1 MNLLAIFV
9 LVVSSVVLTL
19 QARKFYGAWINPVS
33 AFCVLSFFHNWIGSL
48 LNVFVEIE
56 WGVNSPESART
67 AVLFVNAVGLWCFAL
82 GAWLVRNS
90 GVRHQ
95 SSAVRTRIPLV
106 RVFEWGYCAIAG
118 FMLIMPFIMAG
129 GFARAYGEGQ
139 AAHAP
144 TSTNFAQLL
153 NMRQALL
160 IAGYTTSTLQGRKRA
175 LFYIGAFCFEILIAL
190 LSGGRKALMIT
201 AAGLLIVYVST
212 HRVRLATTLRT
223 AFVLLVVGYLSVA
236 VNVWRAGFKLPF
248 RERFSRFTHG
258 MASKEFEEHLIKG
271 LMSADSEGVQSWVYR
286 LWFQRGH
293 QPLLYGRSYVQAAV
307 NMVVPREFQ
316 GSLVDYQAAYFFKDR
331 AYRGATKTGYDF
343 TFTAEALLNFGPWLA
358 GLSFLMLG
366 MGVGTLYARWRHTA
380 SITLAMLY
388 FYTFAVLTV
397 TLRADSTGCF
407 RYLWF
412 GYGPLLVVAHLLSRG
427 KVPANT
433 LAGYRRLPR
442 LWGWLNTATPA
453 PPAPPS
459 SSLAP
464 ALDTMPGQSPA
475 FEKQEKRDA
484 DRNPRS

>member
-1 MNLLAIFV
+1 MNSLAILI
-9 LVVSSVVLTL
+9 LVVSSIVLAL
-19 QARKFYGAWINPVS
+19 LARKFYGAWLNPIS
-33 AFCVLSFFHNWIGSL
+33 AFCVLSLFHNWIGSL
-48 LNVFVEIE
+48 IGVFVDIE
-56 WGVNSPESART
+56 WGVNSPEQART

-90 GVRHQ
+90 GSRHQ
-95 SSAVRTRIPLV
+95 NSAVRTRIPLV

-118 FMLIMPFIMAG
+118 FMLALPFVMAG
-129 GFARAYGEGQ
+129 GFARGYGEGQ

-153 NMRQALL
+153 NVRQALL
-160 IAGYTTSTLQGRKRA
+160 IAGYTTSTLQGRKRP
-175 LFYIGAFCFEILIAL
+175 LFYIGAFCFEVLL
-190 LSGGRKALMIT
+190 SVLSGGRKALIIT
-201 AAGLLIVYVST
+201 AAGLLIVYAST
-212 HRVRLATTLRT
+212 HRVRLAATLRT
-223 AFVLLVVGYLSVA
+223 TFVLLVIGYLSVA
-236 VNVWRAGFKLPF
+236 VNVWRSGFKLPF
-248 RERFSRFTHG
+248 RERFSRFAHG
-258 MASKEFEEHLIKG
+258 MASKEFEEHLVKG
-271 LMSADSEGVQSWVYR
+271 LMSANSEGVQSWVYR

-331 AYRGATKTGYDF
+331 AYRGATNIGYDF
-343 TFTAEALLNFGPWLA
+343 TFTGEALLNFGPWLA

-397 TLRADSTGCF
+397 TLRADSTACF

-427 KVPANT
+427 KVPAST

-442 LWGWLNTATPA
+442 LWGWLYTATPPPGA
-453 PPAPPS
+453 PPTSPLVPAGAPLLGRS
-459 SSLAP
+459 TG
-464 ALDTMPGQSPA
+464 LD
-475 FEKQEKRDA
+475 K
-484 DRNPRS
+484 